1 MILRMFS
8 GAGSGTTQ
16 LTFYPSY
23 VAQLNPSSLD
33 AHIQIAALLYFAT
46 NDYERAVA
54 QLRKCLH
61 SDPDSKPCSKSFRR
75 IKSLNKSIATVN
87 TFRGK
92 RQFNSAAKLLVGV
105 GDEEGIIDE
114 VKEEIQAYKEAGFIN
129 DVCPQDLLASL
140 LEITCE
146 AYTEMNSVKKGRPFC
161 DEALQLNP
169 HSLWGL
175 LAQATRL
182 MAEDLFEEAL
192 RVLETAKEAHPGD
205 GHIGTKQQEAHTLL
219 RRSKTKDY
227 YKVLGTSRDS
237 SPREIK
243 KAYRAMTKKYHP
255 DKYRGDLSKEE
266 VEKKMSSI
274 NEAYEVLGNPELKE
288 RFDRGDD
295 PNSQEGQ
302 NPFHQGGHPFGG
314 FGGGGGQQYMFR
326 QQGGGGGSPFGGGF
340 PGGGQFKFQF

>member
-1 MILRMFS
+1 M
-8 GAGSGTTQ
+8 
-16 LTFYPSY
+16 
-23 VAQLNPSSLD
+23 AQLNPSSLD
-33 AHIQIAALLYFAT
+33 AHIQIAALLYFTT

-75 IKSLNKSIATVN
+75 IKSLNKSITTVN
-87 TFRGK
+87 TLRQK
-92 RQFNSAAKLLVGV
+92 RQFNSASKLLVGTS
-105 GDEEGIIDE
+105 GEEGIIDE
-114 VKEEIQAYKEAGFIN
+114 IKAEVQTYKAAGFIN
-129 DVCPQDLLASL
+129 DMCSQDLLAHI

-146 AYTEMNSVKKGRPFC
+146 AYTEMNSVKKGRSFC
-161 DEALQLNP
+161 DEALRLNP
-169 HSLWGL
+169 HSLSGL

-182 MAEDLFEEAL
+182 MSEDLFEEAI

-205 GHIGTKQQEAHTLL
+205 RRVDTKQQEAHTLL

-227 YKVLGTSRDS
+227 YKVLGISRDS

-243 KAYRAMTKKYHP
+243 KAYRAMTKQYHP
-255 DKYRGDLSKEE
+255 DKYRGDLNKEE
-266 VEKKMSSI
+266 VEKKMSTI

-314 FGGGGGQQYMFR
+314 FGGGGQQFMFR
-326 QQGGGGGSPFGGGF
+326 QDSPFGQA
-340 PGGGQFKFQF
+340 GGQFKFQF